1 LENKRKELVKKSFK
15 LLGFILICL
24 STIYTV
30 SCGTR
35 EDDAEI
41 TPVGLVSAE
50 PVDGSTINVNGIIT
64 VTFNDIPEN
73 VFVNIGVVKRVGTT
87 VTIAGP
93 FTPGSLTLTIT
104 WGDGQQTLTYTV
116 ATPKSVPSEPIL
128 ETEQDPILE
137 PEPIIPDGMV
147 LIPEGEFKMG
157 SNDGGADNDEQ
168 PVHTVHLDA
177 FYIDANEV
185 TNGEFKDFVLANPAW
200 QKDRIE
206 DRFADDNY
214 LNDWNGN
221 NHPLGEREHPVRYV
235 SWYAAMAYA
244 QWIGKRLPTEAEWE
258 YAARGGL
265 AGKAYP
271 WGDEWDSDQG
281 HIGEWR
287 NGSPTGGTAKGR
299 QYPPNGYGLY
309 DMAGNVWEWCLD
321 EYNKDFYSTSPRENP
336 FSGANGLDWVVNN
349 FTDVESDRV
358 LRGGSWFEGYMRV
371 AYRSWKDPAKTYF
384 DTGFR
389 CVKAQ

>member
-1 LENKRKELVKKSFK
+1 MKKSFK

-50 PVDGSTINVNGIIT
+50 PVDGSTIDVNGIIT

-73 VFVNIGVVKRVGTT
+73 VFVNIGVVKKVGTT

-93 FTPGSLTLTIT
+93 FNPGSLTLTIT
-104 WGDGQQTLTYTV
+104 WEDGEQTLTYTV

-128 ETEQDPILE
+128 ETEQDLILE
-137 PEPIIPDGMV
+137 PEPILPEGMV

-157 SNDGGADNDEQ
+157 SNDGGADDDEQ

-200 QKDRIE
+200 QKDRI
-206 DRFADDNY
+206 DDKFADANY

-244 QWIGKRLPTEAEWE
+244 VWIDKRLPTEAEWE
-258 YAARGGL
+258 KAARGGL
-265 AGKAYP
+265 DKKQYP
-271 WGDEWDSDQG
+271 WGNG
-281 HIGEWR
+281 INLNRANYGKRLGETTPV
-287 NGSPTGGTAKGR
+287 GE
-299 QYPPNGYGLY
+299 YPPNDYGVY
-309 DMAGNVWEWCLD
+309 DIAGNVWEWCLD
-321 EYNKDFYSTSPRENP
+321 GYEVDFYANSPRRNP
-336 FSGANGLDWVVNN
+336 TAGANTVEEIVNN
-349 FTDVESDRV
+349 FKNIVDFRV
-358 LRGGSWFEGYMRV
+358 LRGGGWNSEPEWLRAANRHGTRP
-371 AYRSWKDPAKTYF
+371 AYAGIGAL
-384 DTGFR
+384 GFR
-389 CVKAQ
+389 CAKSVSP